1 MGKYDKILTIG
12 LLILETFYFV
22 LIKAL
27 PENAAKYPT
36 FVCGLLIILT
46 VILGIKSFT
55 LKEKY
60 EGKLP
65 IWVATEIMTFGMLS
79 KLYSN
84 MLPEDTRYI
93 KNNLCRVNTL
103 LVKSWLQSL
112 TQVRNQCAHYGR
124 IYNNNFRIIT
134 IKNEYKKYNLDN
146 KKIFSY
152 ILAMKHLTMD
162 KLIWN
167 SFFIKL
173 QKLINDYNNSIDLKL
188 IGFPNNWI
196 EILAK

>member
-1 MGKYDKILTIG
+1 MKNSILILTA
-12 LLILETFYFV
+12 LEREKSNNSDKLF
-22 LIKAL
+22 
-27 PENAAKYPT
+27 
-36 FVCGLLIILT
+36 IIHH
-46 VILGIKSFT
+46 
-55 LKEKY
+55 KEKY

>member
-1 MGKYDKILTIG
+1 
-12 LLILETFYFV
+12 
-22 LIKAL
+22 
-27 PENAAKYPT
+27 
-36 FVCGLLIILT
+36 
-46 VILGIKSFT
+46 
-55 LKEKY
+55 
-60 EGKLP
+60 
-65 IWVATEIMTFGMLS
+65 
-79 KLYSN
+79 

-152 ILAMKHLTMD
+152 ILAMKHLT
-162 KLIWN
+162 
-167 SFFIKL
+167 
-173 QKLINDYNNSIDLKL
+173 
-188 IGFPNNWI
+188 
-196 EILAK
+196 ILRLHTLSA